1 MPKTKP
7 AKDIVLAPVG
17 VFKDAVKTILSNSK
31 KKSDEQLAEIQA
43 SNARK
48 REAKK

>member
-1 MPKTKP
+1 MSKTKP
-7 AKDIVLAPVG
+7 IKDVALAPVG

-31 KKSDEQLAEIQA
+31 KKSDEQLAEFQA

-48 REAKK
+48 RDAKK